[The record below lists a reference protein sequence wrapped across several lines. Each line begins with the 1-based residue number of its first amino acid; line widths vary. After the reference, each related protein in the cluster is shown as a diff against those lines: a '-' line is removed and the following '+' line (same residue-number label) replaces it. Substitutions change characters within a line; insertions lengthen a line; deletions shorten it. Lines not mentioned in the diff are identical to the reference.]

1 MGRLE
6 GGQSVDINDRR
17 KPLFMISVASE
28 LADMHPQTLRM
39 YERRGLVRPKRSLK
53 QTRLYSMEDVERLRY
68 IQQLTNELGLNL
80 AGVERVL
87 ELEEQMESMRRELG
101 RLQAQLEEAM
111 MDATRQVEE
120 IHRSYRRELIP
131 LPGREIVIR
140 GRRGPGPRC

>member
-1 MGRLE
+1 
-6 GGQSVDINDRR
+6 VDINDRR

-87 ELEEQMESMRRELG
+87 ELEEQMESMRRELD

>member
-1 MGRLE
+1 M
-6 GGQSVDINDRR
+6 DINDRR

-53 QTRLYSMEDVERLRY
+53 QSRLYSMEDVERLRY

>member
-1 MGRLE
+1 M
-6 GGQSVDINDRR
+6 DINDRR

-87 ELEEQMESMRRELG
+87 ELEEQMESMRRELD

-111 MDATRQVEE
+111 MDATRQLEE

>member
-1 MGRLE
+1 M
-6 GGQSVDINDRR
+6 DINDRR

-87 ELEEQMESMRRELG
+87 ELEEQMESMRRELD

>member
-1 MGRLE
+1 M
-6 GGQSVDINDRR
+6 DINDRR

-87 ELEEQMESMRRELG
+87 ELEERMESMRRELD

>member
-1 MGRLE
+1 
-6 GGQSVDINDRR
+6 VDINDRR

-53 QTRLYSMEDVERLRY
+53 QSRLYSMEDVERLRY

>member
-1 MGRLE
+1 M
-6 GGQSVDINDRR
+6 DINDRR